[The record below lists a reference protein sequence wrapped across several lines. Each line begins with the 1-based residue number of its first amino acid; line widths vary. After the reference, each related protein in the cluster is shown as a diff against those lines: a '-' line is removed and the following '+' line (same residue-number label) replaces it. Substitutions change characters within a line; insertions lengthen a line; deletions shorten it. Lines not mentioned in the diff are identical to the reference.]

1 MTAAKIFSDEAST
14 ILDRAISGVLSRNA
28 LLYFAYADIEEGRLK
43 YDKVHQMYNKFVSI
57 PDIDPTLVTNYL
69 QKFSYFFIIFMY
81 ELELTLHHY
90 IVIIS

>member
-57 PDIDPTLVTNYL
+57 PDIDPTLVTICFNYL
-69 QKFSYFFIIFMY
+69 IFLLILAY
-81 ELELTLHHY
+81 
-90 IVIIS
+90 IISNNL